1 MVIVTKWPSNGGAS
15 SLTAW
20 QRVLHK
26 CRSQPLWL
34 AIGNTFWEY
43 TQRTKLSGMWLLR
56 RNRTHGVSRF
66 IWSAV
71 LLDLLLLS
79 IYLTLLL
86 WLKFYS
92 YPILNTISNDL
103 SITDVAFPGV
113 TICSPKVV
121 NKERVAR
128 YVRTLNIPPEYD
140 IDAVADGF
148 EFLNAFTDQSFVAP
162 SHDSYK
168 ATDAVLELNNVS
180 LWEAAMAVSP
190 GCADFVK
197 RCFWGYDEFAC
208 NQSHEYLSFI
218 PTTAFLGPCCSF
230 NYNPRNASFVPFS
243 ANIFGMDGGLTF
255 IGAEGSERDLSTG
268 LIVLVHH
275 PMDYVTETAA
285 SVTITA
291 RSESFLEVS
300 PTVQSSSTEVLEL
313 PENKR
318 DCLIS
323 NDLKLRNYRQ
333 AACFL
338 SCQTAA
344 ITKQCGCHPYL
355 LPIAGEASTEC
366 NLNDTFCYASNYD
379 NFKSVRCD
387 HCLPNCYDVTY
398 STLSYKTDL
407 NLHQFSVSNFY
418 SQELLNN
425 DSFVLRVYLAK
436 QVVPV
441 ITKVTVMNWIGL
453 LSDLGGIFN
462 LCLGLSMISVVEF
475 FYYCTFRFYK
485 HYQLQKLLRLKQA
498 WN

>member
-1 MVIVTKWPSNGGAS
+1 MQESTSVAGDRQHLLGIYAAHEVERHVAAAPQSHTR
-15 SLTAW
+15 
-20 QRVLHK
+20 RV
-26 CRSQPLWL
+26 QV
-34 AIGNTFWEY
+34 
-43 TQRTKLSGMWLLR
+43 SGSESTTVGVGRALR
-56 RNRTHGVSRF
+56 LNSRF

-366 NLNDTFCYASNYD
+366 NLNDTFCYASNYA
-379 NFKSVRCD
+379 SV
-387 HCLPNCYDVTY
+387 LNKY
-398 STLSYKTDL
+398 SL
-407 NLHQFSVSNFY
+407 NEILIEQRFS

>member
-1 MVIVTKWPSNGGAS
+1 MKDNGKWPAPGKRILERKRRLGPLRAAIAS
-15 SLTAW
+15 
-20 QRVLHK
+20 
-26 CRSQPLWL
+26 
-34 AIGNTFWEY
+34 TFWEY
-43 TQRTKLSGMWLLR
+43 TERTKVSGMWLLR
-56 RNRTHGVSRF
+56 RQRTHGLSRF
-66 IWSAV
+66 IWSSV
-71 LLDLLLLS
+71 LLQLLLLS

-121 NKERVAR
+121 NTERVER
-128 YVRTLNIPPEYD
+128 YVKTLNIPPEYALAD
-140 IDAVADGF
+140 VAAGF
-148 EFLNAFTDQSFVAP
+148 EFLNAFTDQSFEP
-162 SHDSYK
+162 PTHESYK
-168 ATDAVLELNNVS
+168 VTDAVLRLNNVS
-180 LWEAAMAVSP
+180 VWEAAMAVSP
-190 GCADFVK
+190 GCSDYVK
-197 RCFWGYDEFAC
+197 RCFWGHTEFQC

-218 PTTAFLGPCCSF
+218 PTTAYLGPCCSF
-230 NYNPRNASFVPFS
+230 NYNPRNSSYVPFS
-243 ANIFGMDGGLTF
+243 SNIFGMDGGLTF
-255 IGAEGSERDLSTG
+255 IGAEGSERNLNTG

-275 PMDYVTETAA
+275 PMDYVTESAS

-313 PENKR
+313 SERKR

-323 NDLKLRNYRQ
+323 DDLRLRNYRQ
-333 AACFL
+333 AACML
-338 SCQTAA
+338 SCQTEA
-344 ITKQCGCHPYL
+344 IVAKCGCHPYL
-355 LPIAGEASTEC
+355 LPIVGNQFKEC
-366 NLNDTFCYASNYD
+366 NLNDTFCYSANYD

-387 HCLPNCYDVTY
+387 QCLPNCYDVTY

-407 NLHQFSVSNFY
+407 NQHQFSFSIDSPLS
-418 SQELLNN
+418 SQELLNR

-441 ITKVTVMNWIGL
+441 IRKVTVMSWIGL

-475 FYYCTFRFYK
+475 FYYCIYRFYVN
-485 HYQLQKLLRLKQA
+485 YQLQKGQLPRKA
-498 WN
+498 WQ

>member
-1 MVIVTKWPSNGGAS
+1 MALNVKWTPKRSAS
-15 SLTAW
+15 SSRRQKLLQLW
-20 QRVLHK
+20 
-26 CRSQPLWL
+26 RSHPLRL
-34 AIGNTFWEY
+34 AIANTFWEY
-43 TQRTKLSGMWLLR
+43 TERTKVSGMWLLR
-56 RNRTHGVSRF
+56 RNRTHGLSRY
-66 IWSAV
+66 IWATV
-71 LLDLLLLS
+71 LIGLLQLS

-113 TICSPKVV
+113 TICSPKAV
-121 NKERVAR
+121 NMERVER
-128 YVRTLNIPPEYD
+128 YVKTLHIPPEYD
-140 IDAVADGF
+140 VAEVAAGF
-148 EFLNAFTDQSFVAP
+148 DFLNAFTDQSFAPP

-168 ATDAVLELNNVS
+168 ITDAVLRLNNVS
-180 LWEAAMAVSP
+180 IWEAAMAVSP

-197 RCFWGYDEFAC
+197 RCFWGYEEFPC
-208 NQSHEYLSFI
+208 NQTHEYLSFI

-230 NYNPRNASFVPFS
+230 NYNPRNISYVPFS

-255 IGAEGSERDLSTG
+255 IGAEGSERNLSTG

-291 RSESFLEVS
+291 RSESFVEVS

-313 PENKR
+313 SESKR

-323 NDLKLRNYRQ
+323 DDLQLRNYRQ
-333 AACFL
+333 AACML
-338 SCQTAA
+338 SCQTEA
-344 ITKQCGCHPYL
+344 IGKRCGCHPYL
-355 LPIAGEASTEC
+355 LPVVSQKFKEC
-366 NLNDTFCYASNYD
+366 NLNDTFCYSDNYD

-387 HCLPNCYDVTY
+387 QCLPNCYDVTY

-418 SQELLNN
+418 TPELLNN

-441 ITKVTVMNWIGL
+441 IRKVTVMSWIGL

-475 FYYCTFRFYK
+475 FYYCTFRLYK
-485 HYQLQKLLRLKQA
+485 NYVQQKTLEEKRA
-498 WN
+498 WK